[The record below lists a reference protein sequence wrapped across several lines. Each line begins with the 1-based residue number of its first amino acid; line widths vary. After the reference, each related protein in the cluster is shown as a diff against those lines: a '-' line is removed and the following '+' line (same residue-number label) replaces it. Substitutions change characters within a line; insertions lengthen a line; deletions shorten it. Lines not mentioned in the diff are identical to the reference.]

1 MKKGCMFNK
10 KNKVSETMI
19 CRYIYHPHL
28 DSRIER
34 YCFSLPFV
42 IPLPM
47 GADIRSIIYQYL
59 YKQNATKMHHSD
71 NHTTIVSGGVLY
83 GYSRKFVFQSKCL
96 VIIFFIFF
104 FDSEYVG

>member
-19 CRYIYHPHL
+19 CIYIYIYHPHL

-42 IPLPM
+42 IPIPM
-47 GADIRSIIYQYL
+47 GVNIRSIIY
-59 YKQNATKMHHSD
+59 
-71 NHTTIVSGGVLY
+71 
-83 GYSRKFVFQSKCL
+83 
-96 VIIFFIFF
+96 
-104 FDSEYVG
+104 

>member
-1 MKKGCMFNK
+1 MQ
-10 KNKVSETMI
+10 I
-19 CRYIYHPHL
+19 YIYHPHL

-47 GADIRSIIYQYL
+47 GVNIRSIIYQYL

-83 GYSRKFVFQSKCL
+83 GYSRKSVFQSKCL

-104 FDSEYVG
+104 SDSEYVG